1 MKTFSVAFFK
11 RLILVV
17 LALLILI
24 PTVFAIVFGVRYS
37 SLKKKVEQWEEF
49 SLAVPDYSA
58 LLGPDQAEGLA
69 YQELFPALYGERAI
83 PAKRI
88 LSSKTVYL
96 TFDGSPSPNTR
107 DILDTLDAYGV
118 KATFFVSGQND
129 EDSLA
134 LLKEIGARGHAIGLR
149 SYSLSY
155 QEVYDSVEDYL
166 TDFQKIYDLV
176 YETTGQ
182 KAQIFRFPGGS
193 INAYNSG
200 IYQEL
205 IAEMLRRNFVYFD
218 WSVSG
223 ESTRGGQSADQIQ
236 TNVLDGMKG
245 KDRGIVMLQD
255 SYGKENVARALGG
268 ILEKLRQDGYQ
279 FQPLTTAV
287 LPVVFSYKSA
297 P

>member
-11 RLILVV
+11 RLILVI

-24 PTVFAIVFGVRYS
+24 PTALAIIFGVRYS
-37 SLKKKVEQWEEF
+37 NLKKRMDQLEEI
-49 SLAVPDYSA
+49 SLALPDYSA
-58 LLGPDQAEGLA
+58 LLGPDQADALA
-69 YQELFPALYGERAI
+69 YQELFPELYGERAI
-83 PAKRI
+83 PARRVPA
-88 LSSKTVYL
+88 SKTVYL

-118 KATFFVSGQND
+118 KATFFVSGQSD
-129 EDSLA
+129 ADSLA
-134 LLKEIGARGHAIGLR
+134 LLKEIANRGHAIGLR
-149 SYSLSY
+149 GYSLSY
-155 QEVYDSVEDYL
+155 QEIYNSVEDYL
-166 TDFQKIYDLV
+166 ADFQKIYDLV
-176 YETTGQ
+176 YQTTGQ

-205 IAEMLRRNFVYFD
+205 IAEMLRRSFVYFD

-223 ESTRGGQSADQIQ
+223 ESTRGGQSVDQIQ
-236 TNVLDGMKG
+236 ANVLQGMEG

-255 SYGKENVARALGG
+255 SYGKENVAKALEG
-268 ILEKLRQDGYQ
+268 ILEGLRQDGYK

>member
-11 RLILVV
+11 RLILIV
-17 LALLILI
+17 LVLLILI
-24 PTVFAIVFGVRYS
+24 PTIFAVVFGIRCS
-37 SLKKKVEQWEEF
+37 SLKKQVEQLE
-49 SLAVPDYSA
+49 SLSPIAPDYSA
-58 LLGPDQAEGLA
+58 LLGPNQAEGLT
-69 YQELFPALYGERAI
+69 YQGSFPELYGERAI
-83 PAKRI
+83 PAKRV
-88 LSSKTVYL
+88 SASKTVYL
-96 TFDGSPSPNTR
+96 TFDGSPSPNTM

-129 EDSLA
+129 ADSLA
-134 LLKEIGARGHAIGLR
+134 LLKEIADRGHAIGLR

-155 QEVYDSVEDYL
+155 QEIYRSVEDYL
-166 TDFQKIYDLV
+166 TDFQKIYDQV
-176 YETTGQ
+176 YEVTGQ
-182 KAQIFRFPGGS
+182 KVQIFRFPGGS

-223 ESTRGGQSADQIQ
+223 ESTRGAQSADQIQ
-236 TNVLDGMKG
+236 ANVLDGMENR
-245 KDRGIVMLQD
+245 DRGIVMLQD
-255 SYGKENVARALGG
+255 SYGKENVAKALDG
-268 ILEKLRQDGYQ
+268 ILEGLRQEGYK